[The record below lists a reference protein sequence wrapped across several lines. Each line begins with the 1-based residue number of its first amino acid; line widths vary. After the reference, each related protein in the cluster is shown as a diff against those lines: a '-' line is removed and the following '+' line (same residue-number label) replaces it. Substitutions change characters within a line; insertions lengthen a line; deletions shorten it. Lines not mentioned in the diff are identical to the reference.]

1 MSENVVIIGPGRM
14 GLALG
19 AALRQAR
26 AVERL
31 LYMGR
36 ALEPPPHPLFDRS
49 DPDDDSSSGA
59 EYRVGPGPIPSGT
72 TVLILAVPDSALGDV
87 AFDVSQAGAAPGGCA
102 AFHLSGA
109 LSTDVLAPL
118 HNAGYAVGS
127 LHPLQTVADPWL
139 SGDRL
144 IGCAFAIAG
153 ETAAL
158 NTARRLVSE
167 LSGIPLVVPPSLRP
181 VYHAAA
187 VVASNYLIAL
197 LAVAARMLEEAS
209 VEPSQVLPALLPL
222 ARGTLDNL
230 EHLGIAAALT
240 GPIPR
245 GDVDTIRLHLARL
258 SPEHRAL
265 YSGLGVELL
274 RLARDAG
281 LDERRATEI
290 ELLLTS
296 D

>member
-1 MSENVVIIGPGRM
+1 M

-19 AALRQAR
+19 AALRQAD
-26 AVERL
+26 AVDRL
-31 LYMGR
+31 LYIGR
-36 ALEPPPHPLFDRS
+36 ALEPPPHPLFDPS
-49 DPDDDSSSGA
+49 DPDDASSVGA
-59 EYRVGPGPIPSGT
+59 EYRSGPLPIPGGT
-72 TVLILAVPDSALGDV
+72 SVLILAVPDSALSDV
-87 AFDVSQAGAAPGGCA
+87 AFDVSAGGPAPPGCA

-127 LHPLQTVADPWL
+127 LHPFQTVADPWL

-144 IGCAFAIAG
+144 IGSAFAIAG
-153 ETAAL
+153 EAPAV
-158 NTARRLVSE
+158 NTARRLVNE
-167 LSGIPLVVPPSLRP
+167 LAGIPLIIPATLRP

-187 VVASNYLIAL
+187 VLASNYVIAL
-197 LAVAARMLEEAS
+197 LAVAARLLEDAGIES
-209 VEPSQVLPALLPL
+209 SSVLPALLPL
-222 ARGTLDNL
+222 VRGTIDNL

-274 RLARDAG
+274 RLAREAG

-290 ELLLTS
+290 EFLLTS
-296 D
+296 G